1 MGSLAWVPNY
11 SSVEEHADFAR
22 EKFEEDVRE
31 GLMAKMTMGEFLER
45 YGEHTAIA
53 ALAVIVED
61 EELDKKRIIHDA
73 THGVRV
79 NHRIKCRDKLRS
91 PGAREKKHLLR
102 EHEEE
107 GETAFSVVGDI
118 AKAHRRYKHAAKE
131 HGYLACQV
139 DAKEEVPGDPASQTV
154 YVNQV
159 GTFGLS
165 CASYWWT
172 RVAACGLRLTYH
184 LLGPDFPLD
193 LLLYADD
200 LEAMGKGPKGRRGI
214 PLSYLFLA
222 TLGYPFKWAK
232 TRGGFRVEW
241 LGMETEY
248 PTYKLGLSLKRAT
261 WLVEWLRL
269 LARTG
274 KTEARAFAQG
284 LGRLG
289 FASIALDWERPFL
302 GPLHAWSSAVQ
313 GKPGPLTL
321 PTMVRVLCGWLA
333 DRLES
338 GGRLQKPEPLLESAA
353 PLSFFTDAK
362 AEAGRAWIGG
372 FLELVDGCQ
381 GPWFSLEV
389 VDSWA
394 PWAFAKGDPGKV
406 IAALELLATLV
417 GVRLWVPDGDA
428 KKTSRVAIRGYT
440 DNQSN
445 ESLLRKAMTT
455 KFPST
460 LILMELAEELS
471 AKNCELQL
479 QWIRRDLNQLAD
491 DLTNEKLPLAST
503 RTSGSTWRGKR

>member
-1 MGSLAWVPNY
+1 MHHFKLLHHMSQILGFSKPEFLKLDLGSKCYAEINLGYRFPSY

-172 RVAACGLRLTYH
+172 RIAACGLRLTYH

-248 PTYKLGLSLKRAT
+248 PTYKPPIQARPASALASVKKLNGAALSSSGSRFYSLPPDSRRSASHPHSTRTMVGSVRGPGFPCSADDQACSGPRKGRSQSSAMEAKPSLPSPWAKALASVFPVRASRRSHST
-261 WLVEWLRL
+261 NQVACFR
-269 LARTG
+269 
-274 KTEARAFAQG
+274 
-284 LGRLG
+284 
-289 FASIALDWERPFL
+289 ERPFL
-302 GPLHAWSSAVQ
+302 
-313 GKPGPLTL
+313 
-321 PTMVRVLCGWLA
+321 
-333 DRLES
+333 
-338 GGRLQKPEPLLESAA
+338 
-353 PLSFFTDAK
+353 
-362 AEAGRAWIGG
+362 
-372 FLELVDGCQ
+372 ELV
-381 GPWFSLEV
+381 
-389 VDSWA
+389 
-394 PWAFAKGDPGKV
+394 FARSRGQLG
-406 IAALELLATLV
+406 TL
-417 GVRLWVPDGDA
+417 G
-428 KKTSRVAIRGYT
+428 
-440 DNQSN
+440 
-445 ESLLRKAMTT
+445 LR
-455 KFPST
+455 
-460 LILMELAEELS
+460 
-471 AKNCELQL
+471 
-479 QWIRRDLNQLAD
+479 
-491 DLTNEKLPLAST
+491 
-503 RTSGSTWRGKR
+503 

>member
-1 MGSLAWVPNY
+1 
-11 SSVEEHADFAR
+11 
-22 EKFEEDVRE
+22 
-31 GLMAKMTMGEFLER
+31 MAKMTMGEFLER

-118 AKAHRRYKHAAKE
+118 AKARRRYKHSAKE

-172 RVAACGLRLTYH
+172 R

-248 PTYKLGLSLKRAT
+248 PTYKLGLSL
-261 WLVEWLRL
+261 
-269 LARTG
+269 
-274 KTEARAFAQG
+274 
-284 LGRLG
+284 
-289 FASIALDWERPFL
+289 
-302 GPLHAWSSAVQ
+302 
-313 GKPGPLTL
+313 
-321 PTMVRVLCGWLA
+321 
-333 DRLES
+333 
-338 GGRLQKPEPLLESAA
+338 
-353 PLSFFTDAK
+353 
-362 AEAGRAWIGG
+362 
-372 FLELVDGCQ
+372 
-381 GPWFSLEV
+381 
-389 VDSWA
+389 
-394 PWAFAKGDPGKV
+394 
-406 IAALELLATLV
+406 V
-417 GVRLWVPDGDA
+417 G
-428 KKTSRVAIRGYT
+428 
-440 DNQSN
+440 
-445 ESLLRKAMTT
+445 
-455 KFPST
+455 
-460 LILMELAEELS
+460 
-471 AKNCELQL
+471 
-479 QWIRRDLNQLAD
+479 
-491 DLTNEKLPLAST
+491 
-503 RTSGSTWRGKR
+503 